1 MIRINQLKLKINHT
15 EADLKKKI
23 AKSLHANEDALL
35 ACEIKKQS
43 IDARKKPDLY
53 FVYTVDV
60 SVKNESKV
68 LKKIKDRNISHVEKK
83 TYQLPESGNEKLLHR
98 PVVIGS
104 GPAGLFCANMLAVSG
119 YKPIMIERGMAVEE
133 RIKDVEDF
141 WANGSLKAESNVQ
154 FGEGGAG
161 TFSDGKLNTLVKDE
175 SGRNTKV
182 LEIFTEHGASKD
194 ILYINKPHI
203 GTDVLVDVVRNMRNH
218 IITCGGE
225 VHFHTKFVEYMVEQG
240 EITGIRTVDTLTGEA
255 NELNTNHVVLAIGHS
270 ARDTFEML
278 HDTAIPMEAKAF
290 AIGVRVEH
298 PQTMINYSQYGM
310 ERSDY
315 LQAAAYKLTEK
326 LENGRGVYT
335 FCMCPGGY
343 VVNASSEENRL
354 AVNGMSY
361 HARAGKNANSAVI
374 VTISP
379 EDYGKEHALSGME
392 FQRKLEEKAFEAG
405 NGKVPV
411 QLFGDFCKKE
421 ISTKLGEIEPQ
432 IKGDYVFGDVRSIFP
447 EEIAE
452 SIENGIKAFDKKIP
466 GYAREDSVLSGVE
479 SRTSSPVRIMR
490 DENLQSCIKGLY
502 PCGEGAGYAGGITSA
517 AMDGIKVAEAII
529 RAFAPFDKRAN
540 D

>member
-1 MIRINQLKLKINHT
+1 
-15 EADLKKKI
+15 
-23 AKSLHANEDALL
+23 
-35 ACEIKKQS
+35 
-43 IDARKKPDLY
+43 
-53 FVYTVDV
+53 
-60 SVKNESKV
+60 
-68 LKKIKDRNISHVEKK
+68 
-83 TYQLPESGNEKLLHR
+83 
-98 PVVIGS
+98 
-104 GPAGLFCANMLAVSG
+104 
-119 YKPIMIERGMAVEE
+119 
-133 RIKDVEDF
+133 
-141 WANGSLKAESNVQ
+141 
-154 FGEGGAG
+154 
-161 TFSDGKLNTLVKDE
+161 
-175 SGRNTKV
+175 
-182 LEIFTEHGASKD
+182 
-194 ILYINKPHI
+194 
-203 GTDVLVDVVRNMRNH
+203 
-218 IITCGGE
+218 
-225 VHFHTKFVEYMVEQG
+225 
-240 EITGIRTVDTLTGEA
+240 
-255 NELNTNHVVLAIGHS
+255 
-270 ARDTFEML
+270 
-278 HDTAIPMEAKAF
+278 MEAKAF

-529 RAFAPFDKRAN
+529 RAFASFDKRAN